1 MNYDFDAK
9 AEMILNKKFNSK
21 IHAGYDPVD
30 VDTFFDEV
38 IEYIKQVQNFYLE
51 TKKSKSVYE
60 QQINELNKTNKLLTE
75 TNNKLQSEIDELKKE
90 GYSNIK
96 IIEEVK

>member
-9 AEMILNKKFNSK
+9 TDLILNKKFNSK

-30 VDTFFDEV
+30 VDTFYDEV
-38 IEYIKQVQNFYLE
+38 IEYIKQVQQFQIELN
-51 TKKSKSVYE
+51 KSKSSYE
-60 QQINELNKTNKLLTE
+60 QEIVALKRENELLKESKA
-75 TNNKLQSEIDELKKE
+75 KLQAELDELKKE